1 MNSKRFK
8 VYVDGKLRLVCGNEF
23 VLMNNVVSLTEKY
36 GKDRVVVKEYEVDMN
51 LNKVELQELKDTIN
65 AIKS

>member
-1 MNSKRFK
+1 MKSKSFK

-23 VLMNNVVSLTEKY
+23 VLMNNVVNLTEKY
-36 GKDRVVVKEYEVDMN
+36 GKDRVTVEEYEVDMN